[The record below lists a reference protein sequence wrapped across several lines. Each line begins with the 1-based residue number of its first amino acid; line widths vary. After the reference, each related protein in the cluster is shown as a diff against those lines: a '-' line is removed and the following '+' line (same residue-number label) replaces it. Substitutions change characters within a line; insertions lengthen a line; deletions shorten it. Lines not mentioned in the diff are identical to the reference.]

1 MFHWLFDGRKL
12 TAEEKQLGTVLFFLQ
27 DLHC

>member
-1 MFHWLFDGRKL
+1 MFHWLFGGTKL
-12 TAEEKQLGTVLFFLQ
+12 TAEEKQIGEVLFFLQ